1 MANTKQAIK
10 RARQAVA
17 TRARNM
23 SLRSSMR
30 TSVKKVRAAIATKD
44 AVKSLNAFVASQATL
59 DKMGARNVI
68 HPNKAARLK
77 SRLAK
82 AVKALTPK

>member
-1 MANTKQAIK
+1 MANSKQALK

-17 TRARNM
+17 RRARNM
-23 SLRSSMR
+23 SLRSAMR
-30 TSVKKVRAAIATKD
+30 TSVKKVRAAVVGADKAAAPT
-44 AVKSLNAFVASQATL
+44 ALVAAHSML
-59 DKMGARNVI
+59 DKMAGGGVI

-82 AVKALTPK
+82 AVKALAA